1 MKVSRFSFYKSLL
14 KMVRGAVS
22 PWILLL
28 LVVAVG
34 LAVAENDPKKKQE
47 LDKKIETLLEASVSC
62 NKTKGDKKSREKLE
76 LSGKDVK
83 ATMDKSDISPRVNTK
98 PTSGG
103 PTKGGGHV
111 KGCLPGPMGKRGPP
125 GPRGPIG
132 KPGIG
137 WPGLKGLPGPIGKAG
152 VRGPRGPAGKPGR
165 VGLKG
170 KASKPGPK
178 GPPGVIGASGKAGK

>member
-1 MKVSRFSFYKSLL
+1 
-14 KMVRGAVS
+14 MVRGAVS

-103 PTKGGGHV
+103 SPAPTKGGGPPAPTKGGGHV

-178 GPPGVIGASGKAGK
+178 GSPGVIGASGKAGK